1 MRRRIVVLTVVAAV
15 LATGLFG
22 LPLAG
27 IVAAYLAADERSE
40 LDQVATVAA
49 LSVAVVLASGHAPRL
64 PATAVRAVVALYDT
78 SGDRILGTGPATA
91 DAAVRHVLDGSDP
104 GDTDGLV
111 VLAVTGADPRAGAIR
126 VSGSS
131 TEVYLQVA
139 AVWAV
144 MLALAVAAVLAAWA
158 VARRQATRL
167 AGPLEQLS
175 GAARRLGDGDF
186 TVRSPRAGIPEIDS
200 VGADLNSTADRLG
213 ELVARE
219 RAFTADASHQL
230 RTPLAGLRLGLE
242 SALDDPEADLRVAV
256 TEAVGSA
263 DGLQRTVEDLLALAR
278 GGGRRAGDLIDVA
291 TLVGDVAGHR
301 RPLLGAVDRS
311 LVVDVEPGVPAAA
324 ASAAAV
330 RQVVAVLLDNAV
342 RHGAGTVTVRVRAAS
357 GAVAVDVADE
367 AGCVTVPAAE
377 LFARRSTGGGHGI
390 GLALAR
396 GLAEADGGRLTLTR
410 ARPPVF
416 TLWLPTA
423 AMRAAEAP
431 ARAAGPA

>member
-1 MRRRIVVLTVVAAV
+1 MRRRIVVLTGVAAV

-27 IVAAYLAADERSE
+27 IVAAYLAADERTE

-49 LSVAVVLASGHAPRL
+49 LSVAVDLASGHAPAL
-64 PATAVRAVVALYDT
+64 PASAERADVALYDT
-78 SGDRILGTGPATA
+78 AGTRILGTGPATA
-91 DAAVRHVLDGSDP
+91 DPPVRHVLDGTDP
-104 GDTDGLV
+104 GDANGLV
-111 VLAVTGADPRAGAIR
+111 VLAVTGDDPRAGAIR
-126 VSGSS
+126 VAGSS
-131 TEVYLQVA
+131 TELYLQVA

-186 TVRSPRAGIPEIDS
+186 TVRAPRAGIPEIDS
-200 VGADLNSTADRLG
+200 VGADLDSTAERLG
-213 ELVARE
+213 ALVARE

-242 SALDDPEADLRVAV
+242 TALDDPDADLRDAV

-278 GGGRRAGDLIDVA
+278 GGGRRAGEPLDVTALVDDVA
-291 TLVGDVAGHR
+291 AHR
-301 RPLLGAVDRS
+301 RPLLTAADRT
-311 LVVDVEPGVPAAA
+311 LVVDAEPGLPAAA

-342 RHGAGTVTVRVRAAS
+342 RHGAGTVTVRVRDAS
-357 GAVAVDVADE
+357 GAVAVDVTDE
-367 AGCVTVPAAE
+367 GAGITTPVGE
-377 LFARRSTGGGHGI
+377 LFARRTGGGHGI

-396 GLAEADGGRLTLTR
+396 GLAEADGGRLALTR

-416 TLWLPTA
+416 TLLLPA
-423 AMRAAEAP
+423 AETPVTEAP
-431 ARAAGPA
+431 APAADPV